1 VARGTA
7 PADAVVKAV
16 TNAVKAAT
24 GAATPARRRLGP
36 EERRAQLVQL
46 GVDLLKDRPLDQRL
60 VDDVIKAA
68 GISKGLLFH
77 YFSSKRDYQVAVVTA
92 AAGDLLAAIE
102 PDESLD
108 VLDQLRKGIDSYID
122 YIERNPSAYIAIV
135 RGAGADEALLE
146 VFEATRDSVVEL
158 IASKVV
164 VEPSPLL
171 RLAIRG
177 WIASVEEATFLWLR
191 DRPCSRDVLVDL
203 LFRSALQLL
212 PLVDASLLALV
223 DDQP

>member
-1 VARGTA
+1 M
-7 PADAVVKAV
+7 KAV

-24 GAATPARRRLGP
+24 SAATPARRRRLGP

-77 YFSSKRDYQVAVVTA
+77 YFPSKRDYQVAVVTA
-92 AAGDLLAAIE
+92 AADELLASVQ

-108 VLDQLRKGIDSYID
+108 LLEQLRQGIDAYID
-122 YIERNPSAYIAIV
+122 YIERNPTTYIAIV
-135 RGAGADEALLE
+135 RGAGTDDALLE
-146 VFEATRDSVVEL
+146 VFETTRDSIVEL
-158 IASKVV
+158 IAGKVV
-164 VEPSPLL
+164 VDPSPLL

-177 WIASVEEATFLWLR
+177 WIASVEEATILWLR

-212 PLVDASLLALV
+212 PLVDESLLALV
-223 DDQP
+223 DDQPS